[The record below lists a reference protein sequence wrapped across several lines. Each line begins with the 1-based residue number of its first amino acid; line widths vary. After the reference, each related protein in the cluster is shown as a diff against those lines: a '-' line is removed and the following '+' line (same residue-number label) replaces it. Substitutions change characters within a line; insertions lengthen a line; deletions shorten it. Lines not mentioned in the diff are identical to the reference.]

1 MTDPPF
7 DRPQAEVLTAEEI
20 EAAYER
26 ALSAMESVEVAV
38 ETLGA
43 SAAGEA
49 ADGADGEDLSSSDNC
64 EAGIAATDEAAQPA
78 VKDGPPP
85 AALLHPREVIEAA
98 LFVGGQALTTK
109 RLSQMFGERETP
121 EQIDAHIHELNIL
134 YSEENRPYQIDFGE
148 GGYHLV
154 LKSEFEPVRDAVFG
168 AGPKDVKLSQ
178 DALEVLAFVAY
189 RQPTT
194 LEDLHAAGK
203 EKAGGLLRQLLRRE
217 LIALHRDEQ
226 GIVSYSTTPRFLD
239 VFGLRSLDE
248 LPFPEDLELK

>member
-1 MTDPPF
+1 VTDHRLDPP
-7 DRPQAEVLTAEEI
+7 AMEALTAEDI

-38 ETLGA
+38 ENLGV
-43 SAAGEA
+43 AAGDQALEQRKPSCDRSETA
-49 ADGADGEDLSSSDNC
+49 AAP
-64 EAGIAATDEAAQPA
+64 TAQVPS
-78 VKDGPPP
+78 P
-85 AALLHPREVIEAA
+85 AAVDISPPTAMLHPREVIEAV
-98 LFVGGQALTTK
+98 LFVGGHALTTR

-121 EQIDAHIHELNIL
+121 GQIDHEIAELNSI
-134 YSEENRPYQIDFGE
+134 YNAEGRPYQIDFGE
-148 GGYHLV
+148 GGYRLV
-154 LKSEFEPVRDAVFG
+154 LRPEFEPVRDSVFG

-194 LEDLHAAGK
+194 VEDLQEAGK
-203 EKAGGLLRQLLRRE
+203 EKAGGLVRQLLRRQ
-217 LIALHRDEQ
+217 LIALQRDEQ
-226 GIVSYSTTPRFLD
+226 GVVCYSTTPRFLD

>member
-1 MTDPPF
+1 VTDYPFGPP
-7 DRPQAEVLTAEEI
+7 ATEALTAEDI

-26 ALSAMESVEVAV
+26 ALAAMESVEVAV

-43 SAAGEA
+43 SAAGDASDATEVSPPDSCEEHSA
-49 ADGADGEDLSSSDNC
+49 AAK
-64 EAGIAATDEAAQPA
+64 AATQPA
-78 VKDGPPP
+78 VVDISPS
-85 AALLHPREVIEAA
+85 AAVLHPREVIEAA
-98 LFVGGQALTTK
+98 LFVGGQSLTTR
-109 RLSQMFGERETP
+109 RLSQMFGERQTP
-121 EQIDAHIHELNIL
+121 EQIDHYIHELNAL

-154 LKSEFEPVRDAVFG
+154 LRQEFEAVRDAVFG

-194 LEDLHAAGK
+194 LEDLQEAGK
-203 EKAGGLLRQLLRRE
+203 EKAGGLLRQLLRRQ
-217 LIALHRDEQ
+217 LIAIERDQQ
-226 GIVSYSTTPRFLD
+226 GAVSYSTTPRFLD